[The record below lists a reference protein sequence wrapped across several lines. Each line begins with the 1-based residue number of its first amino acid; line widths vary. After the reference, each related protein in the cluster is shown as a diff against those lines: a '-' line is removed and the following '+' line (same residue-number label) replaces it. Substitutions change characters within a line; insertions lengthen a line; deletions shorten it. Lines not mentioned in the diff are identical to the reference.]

1 MELKNL
7 RIFIVVQG
15 VLVFL
20 LVITA
25 FFSATNL
32 NRSLSVTID
41 LIDLQEVVRETNTI
55 ESALEEERIAIGQY
69 PLTGNEQLLTR
80 IEDAQAEYND
90 SWTVIVKYHGKDQ
103 AQLIDEI
110 EKARGN
116 YVNQLKSMVEIYQA
130 NPEDNNAS
138 ELLPTIINYYLQNLE
153 PKYSDLSEIAAKQ
166 LAAKVEIEKT
176 RATTLYIISNV
187 ALVLSIVVGIAV
199 VIQVGAAVIFSRRMI
214 NAINEIVKATDSI
227 SRGDMDVPINTDQV
241 GEIGDLAKA
250 IDRMRTSLRAAIER
264 LRRY

>member
-7 RIFIVVQG
+7 RIFIIVQG
-15 VLVFL
+15 VLVLL
-20 LVITA
+20 LVVTA
-25 FFSATNL
+25 FFSSTNL

-41 LIDLQEVVRETNTI
+41 LIDLQEVVRATNTI
-55 ESALEEERIAIGQY
+55 EAALEEERIAMGQY

-90 SWTVIVKYHGKDQ
+90 AWTVIVKYHGNDQ
-103 AQLIDEI
+103 AQLIEEI
-110 EKARGN
+110 ENDRGT
-116 YVNQLKSMVEIYQA
+116 YVKQLNGMVEIYQA

-153 PKYSDLSEIAAKQ
+153 PKFSDLSDIAVNE

-176 RATTLYIISNV
+176 RTTTLYIISIV
-187 ALVLSIVVGIAV
+187 ALVLSIVVGVAV

-214 NAINEIVKATDSI
+214 NAINEIVDAADSI

-264 LRRY
+264 LRR